1 MTAST
6 PPWPRLRNVGS
17 VQLMTQLGTEL
28 GLTVP
33 QCLAQTGLDV
43 MALADGQAQV
53 QAAQELQVVS
63 NLLAGLPE
71 QPLLGLLA
79 GRRYQLSR
87 YGIWGYAL
95 LCSASLGEALDMGLR
110 YLDLTFA
117 FCRIHARK
125 DASGHWLVVDDS
137 WVEPSVRRFLLLR
150 DSSAIARIHRELTG
164 LRQPFKSVQL
174 ALPAPPAEQLAAYTE
189 AYGCTPSSMPK
200 STCWSWTRNCWPGH
214 CPATTPPCV
223 RPASCNAIS
232 CCNAIGRAMDWLDGC
247 VSCCWRVARRC
258 RTCRLLRPGCI

>member
-79 GRRYQLSR
+79 GRRYQLGVESR
-87 YGIWGYAL
+87 AAPAPLSAL
-95 LCSASLGEALDMGLR
+95 
-110 YLDLTFA
+110 
-117 FCRIHARK
+117 
-125 DASGHWLVVDDS
+125 
-137 WVEPSVRRFLLLR
+137 PS
-150 DSSAIARIHRELTG
+150 
-164 LRQPFKSVQL
+164 
-174 ALPAPPAEQLAAYTE
+174 PAPPSE
-189 AYGCTPSSMPK
+189 SS
-200 STCWSWTRNCWPGH
+200 
-214 CPATTPPCV
+214 
-223 RPASCNAIS
+223 
-232 CCNAIGRAMDWLDGC
+232 
-247 VSCCWRVARRC
+247 
-258 RTCRLLRPGCI
+258 

>member
-1 MTAST
+1 NPLPMMMASSGAAGELFVVIVLPPVRLILGLVYRCGYGIVGQKIVSFGHAMTAST

-53 QAAQELQVVS
+53 EASEELQVVS

-150 DSSAIARIHRELTG
+150 DSS
-164 LRQPFKSVQL
+164 
-174 ALPAPPAEQLAAYTE
+174 
-189 AYGCTPSSMPK
+189 
-200 STCWSWTRNCWPGH
+200 
-214 CPATTPPCV
+214 
-223 RPASCNAIS
+223 
-232 CCNAIGRAMDWLDGC
+232 
-247 VSCCWRVARRC
+247 
-258 RTCRLLRPGCI
+258 